1 MKLTGSGHTVQVI
14 RALVDIGWTIEESTQ
29 DGLLR
34 RNGQLVSLVWARNA
48 AAFRIFVYK
57 ITGSGRNSHERRV
70 EITTTYQKG
79 LEPAR
84 GYDDI
89 VLGFDPSQEIF
100 VGVDARRLEHGGKT
114 GNASSFIDP
123 EGLAQASDRTITI
136 IRRSSQIFGIEQHA
150 YFKGSRLAEYLVN
163 AIDIHRGMY
172 DGGGDFSK
180 NRRLAVRPSLQV
192 PATAKIGNQVTLHGP
207 ISARRSKRITEKA
220 LKAYEEGNARKL
232 RALNLT
238 PAELSQIAARLQEI
252 GLKGEEF
259 VVRSEMAR
267 LRRAGRPDLAAKVS
281 WVSQSRP
288 YEGYDILSFEESGQE
303 RFIEVKATPR
313 TRKMF
318 PMTENEW
325 RVAGDKAESYFI
337 YRVTNVFAKPNI
349 TLLRDPV
356 ALERQG
362 KLRRHP
368 LAWIVTYG

>member
-14 RALVDIGWTIEESTQ
+14 RALVEIGWTIEESPQ
-29 DGLLR
+29 NGLLR
-34 RNGQLVSLVWARNA
+34 RNGQLLSLVWGRKA

-79 LEPAR
+79 LESAR

-89 VLGFDPSQEIF
+89 VLGFDPAREIF
-100 VGVDARRLEHGGKT
+100 VGVDARRMEHGGKT

-123 EGLAQASDRTITI
+123 EGLAEASDRTITI

-150 YFKGSRLAEYLVN
+150 YFKASRLAEYLVN
-163 AIDIHRGMY
+163 ANDIHRGVY

-180 NRRLAVRPSLQV
+180 NRRVAFRSFLQV
-192 PATAKIGNQVTLHGP
+192 PATAEIGTQVTLHGP
-207 ISARRSKRITEKA
+207 VNARLSKRITEGA

-238 PAELSQIAARLQEI
+238 PAELNQIAARLQEI
-252 GLKGEEF
+252 GLRGEEF

-267 LRRAGRPDLAAKVS
+267 LRRAGRADLAAKVS

-288 YEGYDILSFEESGQE
+288 YEGYDILSFEESSQQ

-313 TRKMF
+313 TRKIF

-325 RVAGDKAESYFI
+325 RVAGDKADRYFI
-337 YRVTNVFAKPNI
+337 YRVTNVFAKPSI
-349 TLLRDPV
+349 TLFRDPV

-368 LAWIVTYG
+368 LAWIVSYG